1 MAETAYTLD
10 PSQIRD
16 DMTEWPQAGRQSRHQ
31 QPLGA
36 DARARLFTVVP
47 ETQPGP
53 TMVEAQAATEGVVV
67 DDGDF
72 LEFFGEKFRLA
83 DRVGLASMIRFGHA
97 ANKGLDS
104 DDMEGLA
111 AMYSL
116 IRSVIHRPPLVDDKG
131 APQRD
136 ENGRRLRDES
146 EWQRFMDLA
155 EDELADGDDI
165 MGFVNQ
171 AMEVM
176 AARPTRPREISS
188 GGSRTTSANSKAGS
202 SSPATRPDLAGLT
215 PVADLGHL

>member
-16 DMTEWPQAGRQSRHQ
+16 DMTDWPQAGRQPEPARH
-31 QPLGA
+31 PLGA

-47 ETQPGP
+47 ESAETVTTGD
-53 TMVEAQAATEGVVV
+53 AQAVTEGVLA

-83 DRVGLASMIRFGHA
+83 DKVGLAPMIRFGHA

-116 IRSVIHRPPLVDDKG
+116 IRSVIHRPPLADEHG
-131 APQRD
+131 MQRRD
-136 ENGRRLRDES
+136 ENGRKLRDES

-155 EDELADGDDI
+155 DDELADGDDI
-165 MGFVNQ
+165 MGFVNK

-176 AARPTRPREISS
+176 AARPTKPREISS
-188 GGSRTTSANSKAGS
+188 GGSRPTSASSKADS
-202 SSPATRPDLAGLT
+202 SSPVTRPDLAGLT
-215 PVADLGHL
+215 PVADLGR